1 MLIKC
6 VAEIPQ
12 SFKHAYDFLLDFYDF

>member
-6 VAEIPQ
+6 VTEIPQ